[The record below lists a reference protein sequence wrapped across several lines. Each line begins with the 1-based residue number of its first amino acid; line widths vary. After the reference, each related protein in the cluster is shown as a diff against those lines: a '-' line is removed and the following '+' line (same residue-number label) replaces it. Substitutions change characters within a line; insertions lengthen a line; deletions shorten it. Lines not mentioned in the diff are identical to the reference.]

1 VGVEARKVITKGF
14 DSLLSC
20 CTNHVAQR
28 TRASR
33 EIVSCRIHCIQ
44 LHVISFMTYIVLN
57 KLQEKKVGALV
68 AWKVAWEAAWA
79 FAALESSARRRH

>member
-1 VGVEARKVITKGF
+1 
-14 DSLLSC
+14 
-20 CTNHVAQR
+20 
-28 TRASR
+28 
-33 EIVSCRIHCIQ
+33 
-44 LHVISFMTYIVLN
+44 MTYIVLN